1 MYVIMGA
8 TGNTGSVAA
17 DALLAKGE
25 KVRVVGR
32 SAERLEPFVKRGA
45 EAFVADAK
53 DAAALASAFAGARA
67 VYALIPPDRSEEH
80 TSELQSQFQLVCRL
94 LLEKKKDT

>member
-25 KVRVVGR
+25 KVRVLGR
-32 SAERLEPFVKRGA
+32 SAERLERFVKRGA

-67 VYALIPPDRSEEH
+67 VYTLIPPDRAPAPLPACTAWS
-80 TSELQSQFQLVCRL
+80 
-94 LLEKKKDT
+94 KN

>member
-25 KVRVVGR
+25 KVRVLGR
-32 SAERLEPFVKRGA
+32 SAERLERFAKRGA
-45 EAFVADAK
+45 EAFVADC
-53 DAAALASAFAGARA
+53 AGCCA
-67 VYALIPPDRSEEH
+67 
-80 TSELQSQFQLVCRL
+80 
-94 LLEKKKDT
+94 